1 MRLLQRRR
9 MLFPIAAFAAVGI
22 YLIWWVTYAG
32 IHFAP
37 RFSMRP
43 PGASGELAGASIRL
57 LSLTRADRLADVKGG
72 RPELPEPGAVWI
84 VAELEAVQHDS
95 TKDFLCDTRLLGPE
109 QRLWPKASL
118 LRVSRALP
126 YCDSDL
132 TVGEH
137 TSRFESIFMVPARYA
152 DQLSGIALMDTSSA
166 ARTPVIRPA
175 PG

>member
-1 MRLLQRRR
+1 MRILQRRR
-9 MLFPIAAFAAVGI
+9 ILFPVAALAAVGI

-57 LSLTRADRLADVKGG
+57 LSLTRADQLADANGAQPAV
-72 RPELPEPGAVWI
+72 PEPGAVWI

-109 QRLWPKASL
+109 QRLWPNASL

-132 TVGEH
+132 TVGKH
-137 TSRFESIFMVPARYA
+137 PTRFESIFMVPTRYA
-152 DQLSGIALMDTSSA
+152 GQLSGIALMDTYSA

-175 PG
+175 PQ